1 MFTTIL
7 VVFCPCALVFATP
20 TAIMAAIGNAT
31 KHGFLVREGDVLER
45 LAKVSKKIP
54 VSNEVFLITEEYL
67 KQGCT
72 LIYLATDGELAGY
85 LALADTIREESTAM
99 IDALKAL
106 QVDPVLLTGDHENA
120 AQAIAGQLHIEEVHA
135 QCLPEDKLNWIDSYQ
150 KKAEQ
155 VCMIGDGINDAPALK
170 KADVGIAMGGVGSD
184 IAVDAADITLV
195 DDEVKELPHLL
206 ALS

>member
-7 VVFCPCALVFATP
+7 VVFCPCALVLATP

-135 QCLPEDKLNWIDSYQ
+135 QCLPEDKLNWSDSYQ

-155 VCMIGDGINDAPALK
+155 VCMI
-170 KADVGIAMGGVGSD
+170 
-184 IAVDAADITLV
+184 
-195 DDEVKELPHLL
+195 
-206 ALS
+206 

>member
-72 LIYLATDGELAGY
+72 LIYLATDGELAG
-85 LALADTIREESTAM
+85 
-99 IDALKAL
+99 
-106 QVDPVLLTGDHENA
+106 
-120 AQAIAGQLHIEEVHA
+120 
-135 QCLPEDKLNWIDSYQ
+135 
-150 KKAEQ
+150 
-155 VCMIGDGINDAPALK
+155 
-170 KADVGIAMGGVGSD
+170 
-184 IAVDAADITLV
+184 
-195 DDEVKELPHLL
+195 
-206 ALS
+206 